1 MTEFKIHHKFYRE
14 LVFLV
19 GVIATIAYRIII
31 FLNYLP
37 NHLWSDIVWYIG
49 TIGFVWYFA
58 HRYNIEQRRSLII
71 KERGLETKVANAK
84 CFSNDDQQALE
95 NILKSLE
102 SSKSQLNS
110 IVIFTASGLALL
122 VDITIRLINF
132 YK

>member
-14 LVFLV
+14 LVFWV

-37 NHLWSDIVWYIG
+37 SHLWSDIVWYIG

-71 KERGLETKVANAK
+71 KEKGLEAKVANAK
-84 CFSNDDQQALE
+84 GFSSDDQQALE

-110 IVIFTASGLALL
+110 IVIFIASGLALL
-122 VDITIRLINF
+122 VDIAIRLINF